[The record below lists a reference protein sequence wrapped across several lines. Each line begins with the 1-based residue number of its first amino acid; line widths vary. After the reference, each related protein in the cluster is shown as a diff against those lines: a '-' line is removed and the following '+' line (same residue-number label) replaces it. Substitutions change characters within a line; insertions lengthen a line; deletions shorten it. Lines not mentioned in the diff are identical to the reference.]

1 MELLARFGALLVVGS
16 LSVCAIAISTRAD
29 PSDEEGEESDG
40 GPASFFLLPLRE
52 VSSMVVATAPITVGL
67 ITEELVSC
75 IINLISE
82 NADWSLTVLHVVDIS
97 FSLLLFAVSAKFWG
111 GALAAQQEHHVTADA
126 AQESGMQEPLVAPDA
141 GAVNGFSIEDDSAS
155 HHS

>member
-75 IINLISE
+75 VINLLSE
-82 NADWSLTVLHVVDIS
+82 NAGLSETALHAVDLS
-97 FSLLLFAVSAKFWG
+97 FGLGLFSLSAKVWG
-111 GALAAQQEHHVTADA
+111 DALARQQEHHVA
-126 AQESGMQEPLVAPDA
+126 AATEESESQGGVREVLVGPALDE
-141 GAVNGFSIEDDSAS
+141 AVVDSVN
-155 HHS
+155 